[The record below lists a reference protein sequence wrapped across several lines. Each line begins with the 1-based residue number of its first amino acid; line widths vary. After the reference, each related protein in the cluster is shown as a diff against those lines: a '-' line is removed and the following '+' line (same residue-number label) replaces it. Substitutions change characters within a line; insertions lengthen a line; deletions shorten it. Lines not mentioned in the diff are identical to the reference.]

1 MNSPEDSG
9 NVSELREHIAR
20 LTNEN
25 IQLRDKNERLF
36 SKLGDLQDKLG
47 QLAGSK
53 TDLSSK
59 LVFSEEE
66 KLKISKDLIE
76 MQIQTNNMR
85 EQFEAE
91 GFELKNKILTLE
103 NQLVELEMERDRLG
117 RDNQAMRGRLQ
128 TAERNHKELADEYI
142 TLKSNYLALSKEHEK
157 EVSRNDELSAELL
170 GLARAQDDL
179 LKQQES
185 QARTRALYGE
195 AAQELERVRAV
206 VSRLSQRRVRPEH
219 LASLEQE
226 RRTLEKSE
234 LLIKLHWT
242 GDGKKSFT
250 IVIADEYTRVILV
263 LFPVHVHLLGHQ
275 DQIREELEKMKTS
288 YEEQQSKLEEKVVAM
303 GKEQQENKRAIRN
316 TQHKL
321 AEQSAALL
329 SSQSQL
335 KEVEAENSR
344 LQLQLKELNEEYRA
358 RLVRYLQDLA
368 EYMDASAGAAGTK
381 RAPER
386 AQMKNFV
393 DNMLQ
398 DVRASYRSREE
409 QLASAARG
417 YKKRLQQLVRTH
429 ETLLI
434 AYRMRREQ
442 ILALGD
448 RSLDPGPPESH
459 FSLPERELQSE
470 QSLELARL
478 REDKARLEPNPA
490 YHSPSLTILLS
501 FHLLVS
507 FRRVFL
513 KSTLR
518 VSPSRSESGTGGKAS
533 EEAWADIR
541 KQLREFTHS
550 TQEEQE
556 RERAQLIT
564 RATVAEEQVSEL
576 QEYVDKHL
584 ARYKQEITRLRKL
597 LGTDTG
603 RAHSADAPEAHLLRH
618 AKRNPSYEL

>member
-1 MNSPEDSG
+1 MQTSPFFPQLIKMNSPEDSG

-47 QLAGSK
+47 HLAGSK

-85 EQFEAE
+85 EQYEAE

-117 RDNQAMRGRLQ
+117 RENQAMRGRLQ

-157 EVSRNDELSAELL
+157 EVSRNEELSAELL

-195 AAQELERVRAV
+195 ATQELERVRAV

-226 RRTLEKSE
+226 RRTLEKS
-234 LLIKLHWT
+234 
-242 GDGKKSFT
+242 
-250 IVIADEYTRVILV
+250 
-263 LFPVHVHLLGHQ
+263 LLGHQ

-329 SSQSQL
+329 TSQSQL

-368 EYMDASAGAAGTK
+368 EYVDASAGAAGTK

-409 QLASAARG
+409 QLASAARS
-417 YKKRLQQLVRTH
+417 YKKRLQQLIRTH

-459 FSLPERELQSE
+459 FSLPERELQGE

-478 REDKARLEPNPA
+478 REDKARLESQLRDAQEQKSILEIHP
-490 YHSPSLTILLS
+490 PSVT
-501 FHLLVS
+501 
-507 FRRVFL
+507 L
-513 KSTLR
+513 K
-518 VSPSRSESGTGGKAS
+518 ESGTGGKAS